1 VALKALQKQSVPSW
15 VTLKPAVWTWPAAK
29 VTINKFA
36 QPGAAADASAQLQ
49 IPPWTTYTIAQYK
62 ACKGP

>member
-1 VALKALQKQSVPSW
+1 VK
-15 VTLKPAVWTWPAAK
+15 LKPAVWTWPASKA
-29 VTINKFA
+29 TINKFA

-49 IPPWTTYTIAQYK
+49 IPPWTTYTIDQYK